1 MPQYILLTGP
11 STVGKTTYA
20 KAHYPG
26 VPLIDSDD
34 VWFALAKKHNWD
46 RHRIAKDLFP
56 TMRQMARQHER
67 AVLTHTDAADVLR
80 HFPRADVEVLLLV
93 TSLRKLSARLTHRN
107 CAQQTERN
115 DTRPLSGVLR
125 GYTDFLEVAPLSA
138 TDGTLYV
145 RRADAEALPVRTKAD
160 QRALDQFIRAVFIG
174 NRRST
179 RLQPR
184 QGVAC
189 DKFIQ
194 V

>member
-1 MPQYILLTGP
+1 M
-11 STVGKTTYA
+11 
-20 KAHYPG
+20 
-26 VPLIDSDD
+26 
-34 VWFALAKKHNWD
+34 
-46 RHRIAKDLFP
+46 
-56 TMRQMARQHER
+56 
-67 AVLTHTDAADVLR
+67 LR
-80 HFPRADVEVLLLV
+80 HFPHTDVEVLLRV

-179 RLQPR
+179 RSQHAVSTASGRCVR
-184 QGVAC
+184 QVHTGVTP
-189 DKFIQ
+189 Q
-194 V
+194 